1 MKRQGGLMHRLVI
14 GLAAF
19 AMAFGAVGVQA
30 ETKITV
36 SYGPGYPWIPAFVA
50 KDQGIFA
57 KHGLDVNLQFIAIGS
72 NQPAALI
79 AGTSQVAG
87 VNPTIVIF
95 ADEGGSDIQIVAGAN
110 RQSKNASSGGALV
123 RTGLEIKTPADFR
136 GKKVAVPGLQS
147 VIHVAFMKW
156 LKTKGVNPADVTFI
170 EVPINQMNDALRN
183 GQVDA
188 ALPAAPFTDQILK
201 SQTAYQ
207 AADYM
212 SDLADPFTVYSVW
225 AMRREYIA
233 AHPAV
238 APAFRR
244 SIAEAIDWI
253 GKNEEAARR
262 TQITYFKLPE
272 QVALTVKLGEF
283 TAEATAAQM
292 QWWIDTCKEL
302 GLTKGTITVADILAK

>member
-1 MKRQGGLMHRLVI
+1 MRRWASVVFGI
-14 GLAAF
+14 ALAVA
-19 AMAFGAVGVQA
+19 AMRARA

-57 KHGLDVNLQFIAIGS
+57 KHGLDVTLQFIAVGS

-87 VNPTIVIF
+87 VNPTIVLF
-95 ADEGGSDIQIVAGAN
+95 ANEGGADLRIIAGAN
-110 RQSKNASSGGALV
+110 GQSKNASTGGALV
-123 RTGLEIKTPADFR
+123 RAGLAVKSPGDFR
-136 GKKVAVPGLQS
+136 GKKIAVPGLQS

-156 LKTKGVNPADVTFI
+156 LKTKGVDPAAVTFI
-170 EVPINQMNDALRN
+170 EVPINQMNDALRT
-183 GQVDA
+183 GQVDV

-201 SQTAYQ
+201 SQTGYQ

-212 SDLADPFTVYSVW
+212 SDLADPFTIYSVW
-225 AMRREYIA
+225 AMRRDYIA
-233 AHPAV
+233 AHPEV
-238 APAFRR
+238 APAFHQ
-244 SIAEAIDWI
+244 SIREAIDWI
-253 GKNEEAARR
+253 AKNEEGARR
-262 TQITYFKLPE
+262 TQITYLKLPE

-283 TAEATAAQM
+283 TADVTPAQM

-302 GLTKGTITVADILAK
+302 GLTKGSVSAAQVLSQ